1 MDWGW
6 FHRRIA
12 GLRGCRGR
20 LAARAAVACLALL
33 APATSTHAAAQDVDP
48 DSAPIPSPL
57 PSASAL
63 IAVQG
68 VVRNAVTGEPL
79 ARALVRIEGDASTG
93 ALTDNDGKFE
103 IPDLPAGPQIFE
115 VVKPGYLD
123 RPSSSGEQPLMG
135 RIVMDQAGSAHNVIV
150 AAGMADLSF
159 SLTPTNAIHGQ
170 VGLSTGDPAE
180 GIEVQLLRRTVQDG
194 RGVWQAMSATKTLS
208 DGSYRFANLPNGEY
222 AVYTNP
228 AMDSEDASNVV
239 AAGRAADVVREGY
252 ASQFYPDVRDLAG
265 AAKIPVSNG
274 EQAQANI
281 SLTLEPFHTVTAIA
295 TFPDARAGAASQDRQ
310 GMNFTAEVMDAQGH
324 LLPYAA
330 QYDPATQTVQALL
343 PDGAYSLQ
351 LTATARLLLRLLPG
365 GTVRAISQNA
375 WPYVGSVD
383 FSVAGHAISNLR
395 VPLATPRPGSIQLN
409 VTHSTSSAPQSARG
423 SVVVTASEAGGWL
436 SDGASTSFAHGD
448 QEGALDVEYTA
459 PGTYW
464 IHTRIAMV
472 NLCESSFTAGGI
484 NLAREPLAVGL
495 SGSTAPLNLSLRDDC
510 AKLTLSLPPALSSLS
525 IGEEPFFTV
534 YVVPDFDSTTDV
546 EPVTLRP
553 TSGGSMTLEALTPGN
568 YHVYTFAGPVEL
580 EYRNREAL
588 AALPDPGQSIALSPG
603 QTGSLVL
610 EAPAH

>member
-1 MDWGW
+1 MDRSG

-12 GLRGCRGR
+12 SLRGFRVG
-20 LAARAAVACLALL
+20 LACIAAAACLALATPSS
-33 APATSTHAAAQDVDP
+33 APAQDVEP
-48 DSAPIPSPL
+48 DSAPAASPL
-57 PSASAL
+57 PAAGTL
-63 IAVQG
+63 VAVHG

-79 ARALVRIEGDASTG
+79 ARALVRIEGDAATG

-103 IPDLPAGPQIFE
+103 IPGLPPGPQIFE

-123 RPSSSGEQPLMG
+123 RPSSSGDQQG
-135 RIVMDQAGSAHNVIV
+135 IVRTAMDQTGSAHNVIV
-150 AAGMADLSF
+150 AAGMADLAF
-159 SLTPTNAIHGQ
+159 SLTPTNAIRGQ

-180 GIEVQLLRRTVQDG
+180 DIEVQLLRRTVQDG
-194 RGVWQAMSATKTLS
+194 RGVWQSMSATKTLS
-208 DGSYRFANLPNGEY
+208 DGSYRFAGLPNGEY
-222 AVYTNP
+222 AVYTSP

-239 AAGRAADVVREGY
+239 AAGRAASVVREGY
-252 ASQFYPDVRDLAG
+252 ASQFYPDARDLAG
-265 AAKIPVSNG
+265 AAKIPLANG
-274 EQAQANI
+274 ERAQANI

-295 TFPDARAGAASQDRQ
+295 TFPDAGAASQDRQ
-310 GMNFTAEVMDAQGH
+310 GMNFTAEVLDAQGH

-330 QYDPATQTVQALL
+330 QYDQATQTIQALL
-343 PDGAYSLQ
+343 PDGSYSLQ

-365 GTVRAISQNA
+365 GTVRAVSPNA
-375 WPYVGSVD
+375 WPYVGSTD

-395 VPLATPRPGSIQLN
+395 VPLAMPRPSSIQLN
-409 VTHSTSSAPQSARG
+409 VTHSAATPQGARG

-448 QEGALDVEYTA
+448 QEGALDAEYTA

-464 IHTRIAMV
+464 IHTRVAMV
-472 NLCESSFTAGGI
+472 DLCEASFTAGGT
-484 NLAREPLAVGL
+484 NLAREPLTIGP
-495 SGSTAPLNLSLRDDC
+495 SGTTAPLSLSLRDDC
-510 AKLTLSLPPALSSLS
+510 AKLTLTLPPAVSGLSV
-525 IGEEPFFTV
+525 GEEPFFTV

-553 TSGGSMTLEALTPGN
+553 TSGGSITLEALTPGS

-603 QTGSLVL
+603 QTSSLVL
-610 EAPAH
+610 EAPSR